1 LVLVGQIVLIGW
13 FDLQEGRLILDR
25 RDRNPLTCAEFPVPA
40 LANPRITRFSL
51 PLLTSAE
58 IKDQHRDMLRAMG
71 AAGDA
76 LWIPETT
83 LSQAEMNARSI
94 WGAVADAG
102 AEALASRDS
111 FVGSSRSFAIT
122 ERI

>member
-1 LVLVGQIVLIGW
+1 MEDDFADGACSVSAPSGSV
-13 FDLQEGRLILDR
+13 ENSR
-25 RDRNPLTCAEFPVPA
+25 RRSPTGAEFPVPA
-40 LANPRITRFSL
+40 LAKPRVTRFSL
-51 PLLTSAE
+51 PLPTSSE
-58 IKDQHRDMLRAMG
+58 IKGQHRDMLRAMG

-83 LSQAEMNARSI
+83 VSQAELNARSV
-94 WGAVADAG
+94 WGAVAEAG
-102 AEALASRDS
+102 AEALASPDN